1 MPLTKRGTLISAS
14 AATLVLIVG
23 IAAFVWLRLM
33 EIPLKI
39 HTAVKQDKPFAEMA
53 DSSKLPPVPVVWK
66 KIPPAPPE
74 IVPIETGSPVTEAQ
88 PSVSESQTEG
98 AKQELTP
105 SAPETEP
112 KPRETP
118 EAVPGPAPQLT
129 AKAPEKVEIPQPPQ
143 KEFPYALQVGAF
155 RVKKNA
161 EERILIL
168 EKINQKPYAF
178 DVIDKKG
185 TQWHTVRIGHYETA
199 AEARN
204 SLIKFKKT
212 SQFKAV
218 IIKKDSLS
226 PLKKRKHAF

>member
-1 MPLTKRGTLISAS
+1 MPLTRRATLISAS
-14 AATLVLIVG
+14 AATFVLIVG
-23 IAAFVWLRLM
+23 IAAFMWFWLM
-33 EIPLKI
+33 EIPSRI
-39 HTAVKQDKPFAEMA
+39 NTAAKQDKPSLAMT
-53 DSSKLPPVPVVWK
+53 DSSKLTPALVVWK

-74 IVPIETGSPVTEAQ
+74 TVPIETGSPVTEAQ

-98 AKQELTP
+98 VKQELNS

-118 EAVPGPAPQLT
+118 AAVPGSASQVT
-129 AKAPEKVEIPQPPQ
+129 DRAPEKAEIPQSPP

-168 EKINQKPYAF
+168 EQINQKPYAF
-178 DVIDKKG
+178 DIVDKKG
-185 TQWHTVRIGHYETA
+185 NQWHTVRIGHYETA
-199 AEARN
+199 EEARN
-204 SLIKFKKT
+204 VLIKLRKT
-212 SQFKAV
+212 FPFKAV

-226 PLKKRKHAF
+226 PPKKK